1 MTEAIIEPSPDR
13 LPREW
18 KNRIKRMSEYQR
30 ENSSDW
36 ESNERLLVGDTT
48 GVVAVGLK
56 DSTGNQAKGHA
67 YAWGGSSLLVV
78 ILLIILLIWL
88 L

>member
-1 MTEAIIEPSPDR
+1 MDT
-13 LPREW
+13 L
-18 KNRIKRMSEYQR
+18 NRKLDKMLG
-30 ENSSDW
+30 
-36 ESNERLLVGDTT
+36 NEE
-48 GVVAVGLK
+48 
-56 DSTGNQAKGHA
+56 GHA